1 MHHYYRPWYL
11 RPQDE
16 ARIQDQIAEAKTN
29 IEKEKANMNQRVR
42 LQHEPVTDKR
52 DNTVT
57 QPDLN
62 TVEDKATED
71 TTNSMD
77 SNTNNTLEQTSE
89 APQTTLNSTT
99 SVPAPPAQSLGSSGF
114 DEEHSGEVLMEN
126 TEDAV
131 IY

>member
-1 MHHYYRPWYL
+1 
-11 RPQDE
+11 
-16 ARIQDQIAEAKTN
+16 
-29 IEKEKANMNQRVR
+29 MNQRVR